1 MKAVF
6 AALLLLPL
14 FAVPA
19 AAHPHGA
26 KSKGYYS
33 KSHRSSYIKRSNR
46 RYRYIRRHRVR
57 NCASSGPYKYFRD
70 IGFWASCAFAP
81 KDWQ

>member
-1 MKAVF
+1 MKALL

-26 KSKGYYS
+26 KSKGYYG
-33 KSHRSSYIKRSNR
+33 KSYRARYIKRTRRHRYLR
-46 RYRYIRRHRVR
+46 RYRVRH
-57 NCASSGPYKYFRD
+57 CASSGPYKYFRD

-81 KDWQ
+81 KDWR